1 MKQQS
6 NRKFRLPSPQAIGW
20 FAIVAAMAVWFAFL
34 LTHMA
39 RSPRSVQ
46 ALIAIA
52 AWTGGVLVVLAIA
65 ALFQLRRH

>member
-1 MKQQS
+1 MNERP
-6 NRKFRLPSPQAIGW
+6 NRKLRVPSPQAIGW

-52 AWTGGVLVVLAIA
+52 AWTGGVLVALAVA
-65 ALFQLRRH
+65 AIFQLRRH